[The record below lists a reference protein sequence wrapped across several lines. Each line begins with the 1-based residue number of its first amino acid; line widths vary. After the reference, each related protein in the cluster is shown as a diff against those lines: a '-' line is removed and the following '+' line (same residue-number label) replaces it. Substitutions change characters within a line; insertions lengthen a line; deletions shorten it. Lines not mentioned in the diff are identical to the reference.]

1 MLVYHPSSVVTML
14 PERLLV
20 RIRWGGQRHLRPMG
34 DGPGFLRVREILLR
48 LAALRLLARR
58 REVGDL
64 NRLPSVGVWR
74 VCCGGRAKGLAV
86 PF

>member
-1 MLVYHPSSVVTML
+1 MPVYHPSNVVTML

-20 RIRWGGQRHLRPMG
+20 RIRWGRQQHLRPMG
-34 DGPGFLRVREILLR
+34 DGR
-48 LAALRLLARR
+48 ALRLLARR